1 MKKMKKPRN
10 TPIFVKLDEYEDI
23 VNIMNIVQRQISQ
36 AKNLLNKVADLKS
49 QEDIELEK
57 WYADISEVENKIK
70 WIDSTLFEHS
80 D

>member
-1 MKKMKKPRN
+1 MKKPRN

-23 VNIMNIVQRQISQ
+23 VNIMNIVQRHISQ
-36 AKNLLNKVADLKS
+36 AKNLLNKVAELKS

-70 WIDSTLFEHS
+70 WIDSALFEHS